1 MKKLLLPVLLLCA
14 AVLSTATL
22 NAQQK
27 IKLGHINSQEL
38 LAVMPESDSAQKK
51 LEALAADHEA
61 VLEEMSVEF
70 NKKFENY
77 RKAME
82 AGTLSDLARSSKE
95 AELEDLQTRIQTFE
109 QTAQQDL
116 QQKRV
121 QLFTPVQEA
130 ALKAVNEVAE
140 EEGFTYIFD
149 TGMGAVVYTSP
160 ESTDILPMVKDKLG
174 IN

>member
-1 MKKLLLPVLLLCA
+1 MKKLLLPVLLL
-14 AVLSTATL
+14 SATLISSVAL

-27 IKLGHINSQEL
+27 LKLGHINSQEL
-38 LAVMPESDSAQKK
+38 LAAMPASDSAQKK
-51 LEALAADHEA
+51 LEGIAQDHEA

-116 QQKRV
+116 QKKRV
-121 QLFTPVQEA
+121 ELFTPVQEA

-149 TGMGAVVYTSP
+149 TGMGAVVYTAP
-160 ESTDILPMVKDKLG
+160 ESIDILPLVKAKLG
-174 IN
+174 IE